1 MHVEFRPF
9 GSGPPPVPRPLGL
22 RVLLIKDNQFHSLMI
37 ALDPCDMMCSATADD
52 MHKKSHHHVL
62 PLDFWFMVAS
72 GMWDNYENM
81 TFRQRIDPWGNGWQ
95 LLPPTDNAWL
105 VSLLTLASTSR
116 RIRALLLPMMFRTHF
131 IWDAPKLVMETK
143 SRMPQSLMHNPQ
155 LLLAARSLTLLC
167 FSPPEIY
174 RRNNLT
180 MLQFIPMSN
189 IVTINFSL
197 TLSTAGISDLGKL
210 LSSLRLT
217 TLRLDIRLM
226 HVLQGAEDIENWKH
240 FEAGMLSLIPTLEVL
255 RIGMLTST
263 RTHEIAPFGIFLTH
277 IIRNSEKLRSLHVK
291 VEEYQLYAD
300 LLESLW
306 HSRATLKSL
315 QITTDDGSFGR
326 AFRREVV
333 EGISTLLH
341 RSSAL
346 SQLEQLHVA
355 FPQPQFVR
363 QDWTAPSSPTMLS
376 YWNAV
381 GTMPRLK
388 LLDLSGMCLEYC
400 VVCVLCEILQSTSTI
415 KRLILSK
422 NGLTNEHLTQLVRDG
437 LDRNTTLTALNIE
450 SQYGVSGSGWA
461 EFLRCLGRT
470 TFGIHGLK
478 ILVLDGNRNNF
489 SDTSVDALTDF
500 VRVSERLQLLSLESG
515 VFDWGESRRALE
527 EVARTKP
534 RLRVRIKDQATFL
547 T

>member
-1 MHVEFRPF
+1 MM
-9 GSGPPPVPRPLGL
+9 L
-22 RVLLIKDNQFHSLMI
+22 
-37 ALDPCDMMCSATADD
+37 ALDPIKMICAAIPEEYRQV
-52 MHKKSHHHVL
+52 SHLHVL
-62 PLDFWFMVAS
+62 PLDFWFMVGS
-72 GMWDNYENM
+72 DMWDNYENK
-81 TFRQRIDPWGNGWQ
+81 TFRERIDPWANGWQ
-95 LLPPTDNAWL
+95 LLPPTDKSWL
-105 VSLLTLASTSR
+105 VSLLTLATTCR

-143 SRMPQSLMHNPQ
+143 SRMPVSLMQNPQ

-197 TLSTAGISDLGKL
+197 TLSTVGISDLGKL

-217 TLRLDIRLM
+217 TLRLDIRLI
-226 HVLQGAEDIENWKH
+226 HALQGAADLENWCQ
-240 FEAGMLSLIPTLEVL
+240 FEAGMRSLIPTLEVL
-255 RIGMLTST
+255 RIGMQILTGT
-263 RTHEIAPFGIFLTH
+263 RTNEIAPFGGVLTQ
-277 IIRNSEKLRSLHVK
+277 IIRNSEKLHSLHVK

-306 HSRATLKSL
+306 NSQASLKSL
-315 QITTDDGSFGR
+315 QISTDDGSFGR

-341 RSSAL
+341 RSPAL

-355 FPQPQFVR
+355 FPQAQFVR
-363 QDWTAPSSPTMLS
+363 QDWMAPSSPTMLS
-376 YWNAV
+376 YWSAV
-381 GTMPRLK
+381 GSIPRLK

-400 VVCVLCEILQSTSTI
+400 VVCVLCEILQSTSTL

-422 NGLTNEHLTQLVRDG
+422 NGLTNEHLIQLVRDG
-437 LDRNTTLTALNIE
+437 LDRNASLTALNIE

-461 EFLRCLGRT
+461 EFLRYLART
-470 TFGIHGLK
+470 AFGIRRLK
-478 ILVLDGNRNNF
+478 IMVLDGNRNNF
-489 SDTSVDALTDF
+489 SGTSVDALTDF
-500 VRVSERLQLLSLESG
+500 VRGSERLQLLSLESG

-527 EVARTKP
+527 EVASTKP
-534 RLRVRIKDQATFL
+534 RLRMRIKDQATFL